1 MNAVAALSERG
12 RAALERVRSYDRTL
26 LAIAAALFALGILFS
41 MAASP
46 AATARI
52 RIEEAFYFAGRQ
64 AAYAAVGVVVMLAAA
79 ALEPRQL
86 RRAAT
91 IIALIALPLCALAA
105 WIGPEVKGAQRW
117 FDFGL
122 FSLQPSELLKP
133 SLVVVWAWMM
143 GEAMKQPGF
152 PGRLISMGLFALAAA
167 ALLTQPDIGQ
177 TALLALVLGPMLVLS
192 GMALRWVLGGAVAAA
207 AGAWAV
213 YAFYPHA
220 RARVDAFL
228 NPDGEVGYQVGR
240 ALDAIAAGGAFG
252 RGPGEGVIKRSLPDA
267 HADFVYAVAAEE
279 FGLLASLGLILLFG
293 ALAFR
298 GLSRASRLNEPFEQL
313 ASAGLVTL
321 LVGQA
326 AIHIAVNLSLL
337 PAKGMTLPFI
347 SFGGSS
353 MIGSALALGFCLS
366 LLRNRPGAY
375 LYPGRARE
383 VGSHG

>member
-1 MNAVAALSERG
+1 MTAAAIAERFGAV
-12 RAALERVRSYDRTL
+12 LERWRTYDRPL
-26 LAIAAALFALGILFS
+26 LIIAAALFVLGILFS

-64 AAYAAVGVVVMLAAA
+64 AAYAALGAGLMFAAA
-79 ALEPRQL
+79 ALDPRQL

-91 IIALIALPLCALAA
+91 IMVAVFLPLCALAA
-105 WIGPEVKGAQRW
+105 WLGPEVKGAQRW
-117 FDFGL
+117 FDFGV
-122 FSLQPSELLKP
+122 FSLQPSEILKP
-133 SLVVVWAWMM
+133 ALVVVWAWMLSESM
-143 GEAMKQPGF
+143 RAPRF
-152 PGRLISMGLFALAAA
+152 PGRTIAFALLALAGL
-167 ALLTQPDIGQ
+167 ALLAQPDIGQ

-192 GMALRWVLGGAVAAA
+192 GLALRWVLGAAA
-207 AGAWAV
+207 FAAVGTWAV
-213 YAFYPHA
+213 YGFYPHA

-228 NPDGEVGYQVGR
+228 SDGEPGYQVGR
-240 ALDAIAAGGAFG
+240 ALDAIAAGGLFG

-267 HADFVYAVAAEE
+267 HADFVFAVAAEE
-279 FGLLASLGLILLFG
+279 FGLLASLGLIALFG

-298 GLSRASRLNEPFEQL
+298 GLSRASRLNDPFEQL
-313 ASAGLVTL
+313 AAAGLVTL
-321 LVGQA
+321 LVAQA

-353 MIGSALALGFCLS
+353 MVGSALSLGFCLS

-375 LYPGRARE
+375 LYAGRRRE
-383 VGSHG
+383 